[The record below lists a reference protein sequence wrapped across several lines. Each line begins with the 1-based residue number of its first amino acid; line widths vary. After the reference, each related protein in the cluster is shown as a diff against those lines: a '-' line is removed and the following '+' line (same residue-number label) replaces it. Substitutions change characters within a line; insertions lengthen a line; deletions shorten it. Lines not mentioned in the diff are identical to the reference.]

1 MISFEEKTHTYTNT
15 KTNEKYISVTT
26 LIDQYVPE
34 YDSDYWSLYKAIKD
48 VLSNY
53 NQFSIYKISSGG
65 WKKVVANWKRNP
77 LLKYKNEVEDKQAN
91 YLLQWTIKRDLAC
104 EVGTAEHKKREDEVN
119 AKDYC
124 RYENEDYETPA
135 LHSQKD
141 ILQMQDFTSNRI
153 YTELLVYNDKYKVA
167 GQVDWV
173 RKKGKRVWIKDYK
186 TGEEITKEAFM
197 NEKMKTPLND
207 LPNAKWYIY
216 QLQLSTYGWL
226 LEQCGYEVMEL
237 ELLHTRE
244 NKSYDVP
251 YIKGHVERMMEDYI
265 TF

>member
-26 LIDQYVPE
+26 LIDKYVPE
-34 YDSDYWSLYKAIKD
+34 YDEQYWSLYKAIKD
-48 VLSNY
+48 VLSIY

-65 WKKVVANWKRNP
+65 WERVVANWRRNP
-77 LLKYKNEVEDKQAN
+77 LIKYKDEVEDKQAD
-91 YLLQWTIKRDLAC
+91 YLLQWAIKRDLAC
-104 EVGTAEHKKREDEVN
+104 EKGTAEHKKREDEVN
-119 AKDYC
+119 SKDYC

-135 LHSQKD
+135 LHSQTD
-141 ILQMQDFTSNRI
+141 ILQMQDFASNRI

-167 GQVDWV
+167 GQVDWI
-173 RKKGKRVWIKDYK
+173 RKKGKRVWVKDYK
-186 TGEEITKEAFM
+186 TNEKITKQSFR
-197 NEKMKTPLND
+197 NETLKTPLND
-207 LPNAKWYIY
+207 LFNANWYIY
-216 QLQLSTYGWL
+216 QMQLSTYGWL
-226 LEQCGYEVMEL
+226 LEQCGYKVMDL

-244 NKSYDVP
+244 NKSYKVP